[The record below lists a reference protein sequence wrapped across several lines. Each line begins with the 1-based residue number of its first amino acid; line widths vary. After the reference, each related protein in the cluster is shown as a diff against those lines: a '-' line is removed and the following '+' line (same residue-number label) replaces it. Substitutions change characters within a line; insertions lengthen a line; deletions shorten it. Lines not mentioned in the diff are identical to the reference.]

1 MAASYA
7 AKYCVREK
15 PIIFNGIVGQSAG
28 RRVFMGFAP
37 AKVLH
42 AISFADVLNEDTG
55 RGYQRRLN
63 QQHSLDFRRY
73 IQKPGAATIPLTL
86 NVRPCNDGTWKVTP
100 TSHGAKLEIRADAGR
115 VLTQVDCQHR
125 LGSLHDVETQ
135 LPFMCFLGLTE
146 REEMEIF
153 SVINSKAKGLS
164 TSLLDYHAATLA
176 ENLATERPEL
186 LIALHLN
193 ADVSSPW
200 HQQLD
205 LGGATTSGLKR
216 RASLR
221 TMQKAVKHFLGQTK
235 LGKTTGIEQLAGTV
249 LSFWSAVA
257 QVLEDAWREPRRHL
271 VNKGVGVYA
280 LMAIAGD
287 LVQEAPN
294 VGSCDK
300 RYFAAKLSEFATAI
314 DWSTGGAFRGLGG
327 EAGVKQAVVQ
337 LRTARKKSRLKVVR
351 RG

>member
-1 MAASYA
+1 M
-7 AKYCVREK
+7 CEK
-15 PIIFNGIVGQSAG
+15 PITFTGVVGKSAG
-28 RRVFMGFAP
+28 RRVFLGFAP

-55 RGYQRRLN
+55 KGYQRRLN
-63 QQHSLDFRRY
+63 QQHSLDFRKY

-86 NVRPCNDGTWKVTP
+86 NARPCADDTWKVT
-100 TSHGAKLEIRADAGR
+100 TSGAVAKLTICAGAGR
-115 VLTQVDCQHR
+115 VLTQIDCQHR
-125 LGSLHDVETQ
+125 LGSLHDVETE
-135 LPFMCFLGLTE
+135 LPFMCFLGLDE

-164 TSLLDYHAATLA
+164 RSLLDFHAATLA

-193 ADVSSPW
+193 ADASSPW

-205 LGGATTSGLKR
+205 LGGTTTSGLKR

-221 TMQKAVKHFLGQTK
+221 TMQKAVKHFLAQAK
-235 LGKTTGIEQLAGTV
+235 LGKTTDIEVLAGAV
-249 LSFWSAVA
+249 LAFWSAVA
-257 QVLEDAWREPRRHL
+257 QVLEDAWREPRHYL

-287 LVQEAPN
+287 LVQEAPS
-294 VGSCDK
+294 VASCDK
-300 RYFAAKLSEFATAI
+300 RYFVAKLSEFLANV
-314 DWSTGGAFRGLGG
+314 DWSTDGTFKGLGG
-327 EAGVKQAVVQ
+327 EAGVKYAVAQV
-337 LRTARKKSRLKVVR
+337 RSVRKKSRMKVVR

>member
-1 MAASYA
+1 MRQKTIKLSG
-7 AKYCVREK
+7 V
-15 PIIFNGIVGQSAG
+15 IGQSGG
-28 RRVFMGFAP
+28 RSVFLGFAP
-37 AKVLH
+37 AKLLH

-55 RGYQRRLN
+55 HGYQRRLN
-63 QQHSLDFRRY
+63 QQHSLDFRKY
-73 IQKPGAATIPLTL
+73 IQKLGAATIPLTL
-86 NVRPCNDGTWKVTP
+86 NARPCSDDTWTVTKSS
-100 TSHGAKLEIRADAGR
+100 TGAKLEIRSDAGR

-125 LGSLHDVETQ
+125 LGSLHDIETE

-193 ADVSSPW
+193 ADASSPW
-200 HQQLD
+200 HRQLD
-205 LGGATTSGLKR
+205 LGGTTTSGLQR

-221 TMQKAVKHFLGQTK
+221 TMQKAVKHFLAQTK
-235 LGKTTGIEQLAGTV
+235 IGKTTDVELLARTV
-249 LSFWSAVA
+249 LAFWSAVV
-257 QVLEDAWREPRRHL
+257 QVLTDAWGNRRRHL
-271 VNKGVGVYA
+271 LTKGVGVYA

-287 LVQEAPN
+287 LVQEASN
-294 VGSCDK
+294 LSLCDK
-300 RYFAAKLSEFATAI
+300 KYFVGKLSEFVGNV
-314 DWSTGGAFRGLGG
+314 DWSTDGEFKGLGG
-327 EAGVKQAVVQ
+327 QAGVKQAVAQ
-337 LRTARKKSRLKVVR
+337 LRAARKKSRMKVVR